1 MDQRVSLKPIQSY
14 QSARNWNL
22 PVPTFCKKKKKDFFS
37 LNNMKFA
44 IHELQ
49 SNVINLILC
58 MFEPKLGGSG
68 LSCPYL
74 MHYVIYETSDNILH

>member
-1 MDQRVSLKPIQSY
+1 
-14 QSARNWNL
+14 
-22 PVPTFCKKKKKDFFS
+22 
-37 LNNMKFA
+37 MKFA

-49 SNVINLILC
+49 SNAINLILC
-58 MFEPKLGGSG
+58 MFEPKLGGLG